1 MWIPEGPER
10 TTNGLREWASSSR
23 NVNTHMIG
31 KEVSIRGEMEGK
43 TGLGLWTGVGEVGLG
58 EMKSV
63 RVPGTATLTFRVLP
77 LAYAV
82 RTV

>member
-31 KEVSIRGEMEGK
+31 KEVSIRGEMKGK
-43 TGLGLWTGVGEVGLG
+43 IGLGLWTGVGEVGG
-58 EMKSV
+58 GG
-63 RVPGTATLTFRVLP
+63 R
-77 LAYAV
+77 
-82 RTV
+82 